1 MSEEVNIVK
10 YFNQITKIPG
20 YRVKRRMF
28 LFEVLTDNNYSDHDI
43 NRVLDGNIIE
53 TLDSNEVRRIANDR
67 ISYRKNIVTGISAAL
82 GIPGGVTGAATA
94 PADII
99 QFFYHASVLSQELAY
114 LYGYPDIWDDSSEI
128 LKGNDAVLIFIGTML
143 GVGSASQL
151 LKEVTS
157 RLAIYAPQ
165 KIMKKAI
172 TKSLVYKVVKE
183 VLSYIGIKVTK
194 EKFAK
199 YIGKVIPVV
208 GGIVSGGLTYYTFG
222 ANADKLHNHF
232 IETVCFSEYIVEG
245 VTIDIES
252 ERL

>member
-1 MSEEVNIVK
+1 
-10 YFNQITKIPG
+10 
-20 YRVKRRMF
+20 
-28 LFEVLTDNNYSDHDI
+28 
-43 NRVLDGNIIE
+43 
-53 TLDSNEVRRIANDR
+53 
-67 ISYRKNIVTGISAAL
+67 
-82 GIPGGVTGAATA
+82 
-94 PADII
+94 
-99 QFFYHASVLSQELAY
+99 
-114 LYGYPDIWDDSSEI
+114 
-128 LKGNDAVLIFIGTML
+128 
-143 GVGSASQL
+143 
-151 LKEVTS
+151 
-157 RLAIYAPQ
+157 
-165 KIMKKAI
+165 MKKAI